1 MKREI
6 LTTPNP
12 ELRKKSQ
19 SVTAF
24 DKSLENLVI
33 DLTETLE
40 AQTNPPGLGLSAP
53 QIGVLKRVFVA
64 RIRNRVK
71 GFTNPVIRKFS
82 KNEIAYLEGC
92 FSVPLLYGHVTR
104 PAEIELESQEITGKK
119 NTKTY
124 KGLPARIIQH
134 EVDHLDGTLFTDHI
148 HDQNGK
154 LFKVE
159 KDKKGKESLVEV
171 DGMGK

>member
-1 MKREI
+1 MIRNI
-6 LTTPNP
+6 LTAPNP
-12 ELRKKSQ
+12 QLRKKSQ

-24 DKSLENLVI
+24 DISLENLVI
-33 DLTETLE
+33 DLTETLD

-64 RIRNRVK
+64 RVRNKIK
-71 GFTNPVIRKFS
+71 GFINPVIRKFS
-82 KNEIAYLEGC
+82 KKEIAYLEGC
-92 FSVPLLYGHVTR
+92 FSVPFLYGHVMR

-119 NTKTY
+119 NIKAY

-154 LFKVE
+154 LFRVE
-159 KDKKGKESLVEV
+159 KDKKGKENLIEV
-171 DGMGK
+171 TTV